1 MYSINFY
8 RTFTEIAIASVV
20 AGILSVCETP
30 QGYVD
35 YKEYQRRSFIK
46 VEVTKK
52 NFKALDEIH

>member
-8 RTFTEIAIASVV
+8 RTFTEITIASIE

-35 YKEYQRRSFIK
+35 YKEYQRGSFIK

-52 NFKALDEIH
+52 QL